1 MSNKKRTEN
10 ISVSSST
17 HQHPINLSGEAYP
30 KYKRKKYTPNLEVS
44 SNSGQKIEDI
54 ARSSAPQGAPNAPG
68 TPGAPG
74 APKPGTLLKV
84 KEKKRYYLIS
94 NFLRIAVAGFLILF
108 LINSINVYKKSQEAK
123 ESLTY
128 SAYEGYSKLL
138 EGSKSTTKV
147 QFIEAKTAFENALKS
162 FQEAESTLWFI
173 AEDETI
179 YALNSSLA
187 SSAKAILESG
197 KYFAKAGEYF
207 AESLEEL
214 NKIPLYFIS
223 KNEEQPAIGLETGL
237 NITEIL
243 KTGIE
248 KASLALIETRAA
260 RDEMEKINLN
270 LVPQEIRGKVTYAK
284 EKINQ
289 VINTLES
296 IESNFPAILK
306 LLGDEKPHRY
316 LIVLQN
322 NAEIRPSG
330 GFIGSYAIV
339 DINKGIIENLKVEDV
354 YDLDDPY
361 KGVIEP
367 PDDLLSLTSNW
378 RFRDANYSPDFFYS
392 GAKLAWMMEKE
403 GGPAV
408 DTVIAV
414 NQSLLKDFMEITG
427 PLQVGGLQN
436 KITSENYNTIL
447 TYIIESKLW
456 GKEDPKHVLKVMIPE
471 FQKAL
476 LKKENASSIMSVLYK
491 AAQQKMILAYSKD
504 SVVQSLFDTF
514 GISGRTKLLDGKE
527 DYLQVV
533 HMCIGGNKTEHFI
546 EENITHKTNIQ
557 NDGSLIDELTITR
570 THTFD
575 RDDQAKWNEI
585 WDSFGFDHS
594 EIPGYVVDIL
604 GRGTNVVI
612 SRIYVPGNS
621 QLIEVTGVDKNSVE
635 VKYDSDLKKTYFLT
649 RFSTP
654 PQNATTLTLK
664 YRLPFKLDFDPL
676 DTYKFTAQKQQGSIG
691 SVLTKT
697 ISAEAETAEAK
708 VPYAYY
714 PEDAY
719 LKEDNKVVYAT
730 NLVYDRYF
738 SAVFGK

>member
-10 ISVSSST
+10 ISASSSS
-17 HQHPINLSGEAYP
+17 HPINLSGEAYP
-30 KYKRKKYTPNLEVS
+30 KYKRKKYTPNLETS

-54 ARSSAPQGAPNAPG
+54 ARSSAPQGASL
-68 TPGAPG
+68 APG
-74 APKPGTLLKV
+74 AQPGIFLKV
-84 KEKKRYYLIS
+84 KEKKRYHLIS
-94 NFLRIAVAGFLILF
+94 NFLRIAVVGFLILF

-138 EGSKSTTKV
+138 EGSRNTTKV

-173 AEDETI
+173 AEDETV

-207 AESLEEL
+207 AGSLEEL

-223 KNEEQPAIGLETGL
+223 KNEGQPETGLETGL

-270 LVPQEIRGKVTYAK
+270 LVPQEIKGKVTYAK

-296 IESNFPAILK
+296 IENNFPAILK

-330 GFIGSYAIV
+330 GFIGSYIIV
-339 DINKGIIENLKVEDV
+339 DLNKGVIENLRVEDV

-403 GGPAV
+403 GGPVV

-414 NQSLLKDFMEITG
+414 NQSLLKDFLEITG

-436 KITSENYNTIL
+436 KITFENYNTIL
-447 TYIIESKLW
+447 TYIIEAKIW

-514 GISGRTKLLDGKE
+514 GISGRTKLLDGRE

-557 NDGSLIDELTITR
+557 NDGSLTDELTITR

-575 RDDQAKWNEI
+575 RDNQAKWNEI
-585 WDSFGFDHS
+585 WDSFGFDYS
-594 EIPGYVVDIL
+594 EVPGYVVDIL

-612 SRIYVPGNS
+612 SRVYVPEGS

-697 ISAEAETAEAK
+697 ISAEVAEMI
-708 VPYAYY
+708 PYAYY